1 MLGIDDEPALRE
13 VLARSSIAVDP
24 EDHVVELGEGFQMIS
39 CGFANP
45 TPWHSP
51 QEMPEEELQR
61 HLEKL
66 AGQLGEPARSVFNLH
81 VPPIQTAI
89 DTAPVVDEN
98 LSPVIQ
104 GGSVLMGRAG
114 AKAVRAVSEEYQPLV
129 VCPGH
134 IHEPCCTA

>member
-1 MLGIDDEPALRE
+1 MLGNDAEPALGE

-51 QEMPEEELQR
+51 REMPEEELQR

-66 AGQLGEPARSVFNLH
+66 AGQLGETARAVFNLD
-81 VPPIQTAI
+81 VSPLQTAF
-89 DTAPVVDEN
+89 DTFPVVYGKPT
-98 LSPVIQ
+98 PVI
-104 GGSVLMGRAG
+104 
-114 AKAVRAVSEEYQPLV
+114 
-129 VCPGH
+129 
-134 IHEPCCTA
+134 